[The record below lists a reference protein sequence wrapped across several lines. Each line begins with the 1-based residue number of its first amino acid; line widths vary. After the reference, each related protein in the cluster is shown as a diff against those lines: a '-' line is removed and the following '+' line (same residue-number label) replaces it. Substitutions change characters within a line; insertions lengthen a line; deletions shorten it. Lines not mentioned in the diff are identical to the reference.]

1 MEKLKKIAML
11 GDDIERITR
20 STGIKKAV
28 DYVSKKTGK
37 DCGCSKRKS
46 ALNNPGILINR
57 IIYNKK
63 K

>member
-1 MEKLKKIAML
+1 ML

-20 STGIKKAV
+20 STGIKRVFDNYAK
-28 DYVSKKTGK
+28 SKGEKKCTP
-37 DCGCSKRKS
+37 CEKRKK
-46 ALNNPGILINR
+46 ALNNPNILINR